1 MTNECP
7 AAPAVA
13 PRPRPPVRPA
23 DRMKA
28 RLADALWSCLETRR
42 LSEVS
47 VGDVIERAEV
57 SRGSFYYHF
66 PDLDALV
73 AWAVARELLDSDREG
88 NSFVLLAARQ
98 DPPEETPTLSRSIGR
113 VCLML
118 ERGGMGAVYDVALDA
133 MLSLWTSALC
143 PEGEAL
149 PDEVVS
155 QLEYAVGGTVGM
167 LSRART
173 SSEVKRRA
181 SIAFVHERHLW
192 VVLRVAEVLDESP
205 RSIAARLERVRR
217 GAVA

>member
-1 MTNECP
+1 
-7 AAPAVA
+7 
-13 PRPRPPVRPA
+13 
-23 DRMKA
+23 MKA

-88 NSFVLLAARQ
+88 HSFVLLAARQ

-133 MLSLWTSALC
+133 MLSLWTLALC
-143 PEGEAL
+143 PEGEGPARRGG
-149 PDEVVS
+149 VS
-155 QLEYAVGGTVGM
+155 ARVRRGWHGWAC
-167 LSRART
+167 SRAPARPRRQSAAPRSPSST
-173 SSEVKRRA
+173 SATSG
-181 SIAFVHERHLW
+181 